1 MKDGVEPNL
10 WLTKTIRRATRIS
23 VVPLHS
29 MQLIH
34 QQVLVL
40 QVIVD
45 ITFGGLCWSP
55 YRNILITKMISN
67 KNGTFEVVIIA
78 GDA

>member
-1 MKDGVEPNL
+1 
-10 WLTKTIRRATRIS
+10 
-23 VVPLHS
+23 

-40 QVIVD
+40 QVIVEI
-45 ITFGGLCWSP
+45 ITFGGLCWNP

>member
-1 MKDGVEPNL
+1 
-10 WLTKTIRRATRIS
+10 
-23 VVPLHS
+23 

-40 QVIVD
+40 QVIVE
-45 ITFGGLCWSP
+45 ITFGGLRWNL